1 MSTHTATGADRLRA
15 DDQPPEAPANPGM
28 KAVGGVAGWIDDRTG
43 AAKPVGYLMKK
54 VFPDHWSFMLGE
66 IAMYSMI
73 ICLIS
78 GTFLTFW
85 YVPSAGQVVYDGS
98 YLPLRGIT
106 VSEAYSSTVDISFD
120 IRGGL
125 LIRQM
130 HHWAALMFIVALSV
144 HMLRVFFTGAFRRPR
159 EINWVIGTILSMLAL
174 IEGFAGYSL
183 PDDLLSGTGLRAA
196 EGFMRSVPVVG
207 SYLSY
212 FLFDGAF
219 PGEAIIPRLF
229 SIHVLLLPA
238 ILVGL
243 FVAHIGLVFVHKHTQ
258 YPGPGKTNENVVGFP
273 IMPVYAAKAG
283 GFFFIV
289 FGVTALISAL
299 ITINP
304 IWAYGPYDPTAVTAG
319 AQPDWYMGFADG
331 ALRLLPGWLE
341 FEAFGNTYS
350 FNVMIGAI
358 LLIPVMYGLMGAY
371 PFLERWVTGDTREH
385 HLLDRPRNNPTRT
398 GLGVAALTMYGV
410 LMFASANDLM
420 AIKLGLSINDL
431 THLFRLGF
439 FVFPVIAFWVT
450 KRICLSLQ
458 RRDRDLVL
466 HGRETGRI
474 VRTADGQFFEQHEP
488 LDEYTRWLLVQ
499 HDKQE
504 PLQLTAGVDE
514 HGVAS
519 PTARKEKVR
528 AALSK
533 FYFNDRIDPVTPAE
547 LAAAH
552 HDGHALEAIES
563 TLQEETSRRALESSR
578 REPGKR
584 P

>member
-1 MSTHTATGADRLRA
+1 M
-15 DDQPPEAPANPGM
+15 
-28 KAVGGVAGWIDDRTG
+28 V
-43 AAKPVGYLMKK
+43 
-54 VFPDHWSFMLGE
+54 
-66 IAMYSMI
+66 
-73 ICLIS
+73 
-78 GTFLTFW
+78 
-85 YVPSAGQVVYDGS
+85 
-98 YLPLRGIT
+98 
-106 VSEAYSSTVDISFD
+106 
-120 IRGGL
+120 
-125 LIRQM
+125 
-130 HHWAALMFIVALSV
+130 
-144 HMLRVFFTGAFRRPR
+144 
-159 EINWVIGTILSMLAL
+159 
-174 IEGFAGYSL
+174 
-183 PDDLLSGTGLRAA
+183 
-196 EGFMRSVPVVG
+196 
-207 SYLSY
+207 
-212 FLFDGAF
+212 
-219 PGEAIIPRLF
+219 
-229 SIHVLLLPA
+229 
-238 ILVGL
+238 
-243 FVAHIGLVFVHKHTQ
+243 
-258 YPGPGKTNENVVGFP
+258 
-273 IMPVYAAKAG
+273 
-283 GFFFIV
+283 
-289 FGVTALISAL
+289 
-299 ITINP
+299 TINP

-358 LLIPVMYGLMGAY
+358 LLIPVMYGLMAAY
-371 PFLERWVTGDTREH
+371 PFLERWVTGDDREH

-431 THLFRLGF
+431 TYIFRIGF

-519 PTARKEKVR
+519 PTARKDKLRV
-528 AALSK
+528 ALSS
-533 FYFNDRIDPVTPAE
+533 FYFKDRIDPVTPAE

-552 HDGHALEAIES
+552 HDGHSLEAIEGV
-563 TLQEETSRRALESSR
+563 LQEEASRPALESSH